1 MIKLK
6 PKTKAA
12 AWYML
17 IIKCFLLPYLP
28 YPNRFEK
35 RLLTIGIANRAMNLM
50 QRLVQEINIAEAFAS
65 ANNKNL
71 N

>member
-1 MIKLK
+1 M
-6 PKTKAA
+6 
-12 AWYML
+12 
-17 IIKCFLLPYLP
+17 
-28 YPNRFEK
+28 
-35 RLLTIGIANRAMNLM
+35 GIANRALNLL